1 MKTWT
6 AHVTITLR
14 RSILDVQGKTVEHA
28 LHSLHMPTI
37 TDVRIG
43 KHVELHVQ
51 APDKDSAQDL
61 VEQACS
67 KLLANPVM
75 EDFQINLIE
84 GVQNGVPA

>member
-1 MKTWT
+1 
-6 AHVTITLR
+6 
-14 RSILDVQGKTVEHA
+14 
-28 LHSLHMPTI
+28 
-37 TDVRIG
+37 
-43 KHVELHVQ
+43 VQ
-51 APDKDSAQDL
+51 APDKDSAQEL